1 MIPPSIGSIDGRLIR
16 TFRSPGARVAT
27 FDTNVTLNAVLN
39 WRHDIT
45 VLFIGGNDIND
56 SCIPAEISSNIIQ
69 VVERICFL

>member
-1 MIPPSIGSIDGRLIR
+1 MVPPSIGTIDGTLIR

-45 VLFIGGNDIND
+45 VLFIGGNDISD
-56 SCIPAEISSNIIQ
+56 SCIPAEISKHYTSSSKNS
-69 VVERICFL
+69 CLL